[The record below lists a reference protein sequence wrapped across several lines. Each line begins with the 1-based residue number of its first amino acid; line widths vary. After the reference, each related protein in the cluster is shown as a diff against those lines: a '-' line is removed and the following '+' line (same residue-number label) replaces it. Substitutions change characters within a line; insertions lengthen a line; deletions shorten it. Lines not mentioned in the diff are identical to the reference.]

1 MSDLTIVPGRPPPSK
16 VDTYDERQPNPTVLF
31 VLLDPTVLL
40 VLLDRTW
47 LGYTGP
53 TLNNVFFLKTRK
65 PLGLMGPRLG
75 SIPTL
80 QGRG

>member
-16 VDTYDERQPNPTVLF
+16 QYTYDERQPDPTVPL

-53 TLNNVFFLKTRK
+53 PLNKVFFLKTRK

-75 SIPTL
+75 SIPPL
-80 QGRG
+80 